1 MRQGRMG
8 GGWYGMH
15 SVTFAEGV
23 KKAARQLK
31 VTVVIGE
38 DCKPAN
44 RSNKRRQ
51 IVARHYVIRA

>member
-1 MRQGRMG
+1 
-8 GGWYGMH
+8 MH

-31 VTVVIGE
+31 VTVVMGE

-44 RSNKRRQ
+44 RGDERRQ
-51 IVARHYVIRA
+51 IVARHCVMRA